1 MGKKKSKK
9 SKKSKKEKI
18 VDDDS
23 DAGEVVDIDVP
34 ESEDEAD
41 DDGYMEKEPDES
53 EGVDLEEKDIIE
65 DTETTEAEK
74 SLFKVPALS
83 FSQAEM
89 PLLGYLLASFVFFL
103 AAVGKQCKG
112 FGRRRVEDS
121 FQDFFGSIFDEIV
134 EDTFDDVYPYDY
146 VGDPNSFAGIF
157 NCLRTGYYAYAI
169 CLGIFG
175 ILFSVGL
182 IVWIKYN
189 ASLAANR
196 NPMDL
201 EGSPVD
207 DGESFANEDKTVSEL
222 FLDNN
227 KWLFDGF
234 LLVWAIVGW
243 AVFTFG
249 AGSVF
254 ALTGNGKDECR
265 NKRQYMATFS
275 LPLGHRTNH
284 ALMFSRCTMNSMV
297 ATKNII
303 GFFALW
309 AMMIFSIWNMGV
321 TADTITSQ
329 AKKSEP
335 WIYAM
340 TLGSIITIIELTAR
354 YTWRFQSQTQ
364 KGISGYGL
372 SVAVVSIVFGLVIFT
387 FTMIGNEDRKLDPK
401 IRLWTVSIL
410 IVLWLVAACLTTF
423 IGPFTVTGNGYF
435 AVWGCTIAAGL
446 AFASI
451 QSETQEM

>member
-254 ALTGNGKDECR
+254 ALTGNG
-265 NKRQYMATFS
+265 
-275 LPLGHRTNH
+275 
-284 ALMFSRCTMNSMV
+284 
-297 ATKNII
+297 
-303 GFFALW
+303 FFALW

>member
-9 SKKSKKEKI
+9 SKKSKKQEEI
-18 VDDDS
+18 VDDNS
-23 DAGEVVDIDVP
+23 DAGEVIDIDVP
-34 ESEDEAD
+34 ESEDEAE

-53 EGVDLEEKDIIE
+53 EGVDFDNKDVIE
-65 DTETTEAEK
+65 VTEVTEPKK

-83 FSQAEM
+83 FTPAEM
-89 PLLGYLLASFVFFL
+89 PLLGYALASFIFFL
-103 AAVGKQCKG
+103 AAVGRKCKG
-112 FGRRRVEDS
+112 FGRRRVEENT
-121 FQDFFGSIFDEIV
+121 FQIDDFVQNIWNELDIDPYQDVDDGVFDV
-134 EDTFDDVYPYDY
+134 TYDPFFSSLL
-146 VGDPNSFAGIF
+146 GPSCFF
-157 NCLRTGYYAYAI
+157 RTGYYAYAI

-182 IVWIKYN
+182 VVLIKYN

-207 DGESFANEDKTVSEL
+207 DGESFTNDEDKTVSEL

-249 AGSVF
+249 AEGVF
-254 ALTGNGKDECR
+254 AVTGN
-265 NKRQYMATFS
+265 
-275 LPLGHRTNH
+275 
-284 ALMFSRCTMNSMV
+284 
-297 ATKNII
+297 

-309 AMMIFSIWNMGV
+309 AMMLFSVWNMGV

-335 WIYAM
+335 WVYAM

-354 YTWRFQSQTQ
+354 FPWRFHPN
-364 KGISGYGL
+364 KGIASYGL

-387 FTMIGNEDRKLDPK
+387 FSMIGNEARKLDPNV
-401 IRLWTVSIL
+401 RLWTLAIL
-410 IVLWLVAACLTTF
+410 VVLWLVAACLTTF
-423 IGPFTVTGNGYF
+423 IGPFTNTGNGYF
-435 AVWGCTIAAGL
+435 AVWGCTIVSGL
-446 AFASI
+446 AFASV
-451 QSETQEM
+451 QSEIQDM